1 MTETLAPSFTALDR
15 CDRCGAQAH
24 IRATTAR
31 YELLLCAHHGRES
44 HAALVRKGW
53 RIENDNR

>member
-1 MTETLAPSFTALDR
+1 MTETLAPSFTCFDR

-24 IRATTAR
+24 MRATSAAL
-31 YELLLCAHHGRES
+31 ELLLCGHHGREA
-44 HAALVRKGW
+44 HRGLVDKGW